1 MLTEFKAGDKI
12 RHIVLCRVQKVGN
25 SANGGVFARGF
36 ASDNTAALPFISF
49 DGYTV
54 DVLRSLTGPR
64 AFVVTGTIDMNRFA
78 GDGSLQLLIQKIE
91 PPLPEED
98 LSHLLP
104 DGGVDLNEYG
114 RRFDLLLGK
123 IKDADILRLVRQ
135 VFSGRIWASFRTNPA
150 GMSYHHAYIGGLLE
164 HSVDTA
170 ELAVAMGEK
179 VKDADQDILIAG
191 SLLHDIGKLR
201 EISQDIGF
209 PYTGEGKLLGHI
221 AIGAMMAEEA
231 ALGMDPPISG
241 EKLQL
246 IVHIIISHHGDQ
258 EKGSPINCRT
268 KEAFIVHYA
277 DELNSVLNQFHPR
290 EGKGWQY
297 NKMLARN
304 IFLGGE

>member
-1 MLTEFKAGDKI
+1 MLAEFKAGDRI
-12 RHIVLCRVQKVGN
+12 RHIVLCRVQKIGN

-36 ASDNTAALPFISF
+36 ASDNTAALPFVSF
-49 DGYTV
+49 DGHTV
-54 DVLRSLTGPR
+54 DVFRAQAGPR
-64 AFVVTGTIDMNRFA
+64 AFVATGTIDLNRFA
-78 GDGSLQLLIQKIE
+78 GDGSLQFLIQKIE

-104 DGGVDLNEYG
+104 DGGVNLDEYG
-114 RRFDLLLGK
+114 RRFELLLGK
-123 IKDADILRLVRQ
+123 IKDADVLRLLRQ
-135 VFSGRIWASFRTNPA
+135 VFSDRTMASFRANPA

-170 ELAVAMGEK
+170 ELAAAMGEK
-179 VKDADQDILIAG
+179 AKGANMDIIIAG

-201 EISQDIGF
+201 EISRDIGF

-221 AIGAMMAEEA
+221 AIGAIMAEEA
-231 ALGMDPPISG
+231 ALKMDPPIPE

-246 IVHIIISHHGDQ
+246 IVHIIISHHGAQ
-258 EKGSPINCRT
+258 EKGSPVNCRT

-277 DELNSVLNQFHPR
+277 DELDSVLNQFQPR
-290 EGKGWQY
+290 EGKGWLY

-304 IFLGGE
+304 IFLGE